1 MRILIIGGT
10 GFIGTHLCEQLCK
23 KNAVTVISKYR
34 NQFSNEANNVDYY
47 YEDWRTFDYDVFFAN
62 NIFDKIILVGWS
74 GHPRL
79 SNKQPFEHFETN
91 VTPTIN
97 IIDKIMKNTQSE
109 VYFLSSYGGLPN
121 LDKGFSRQNVSAYA
135 ASKLSVEVH
144 LEAYSKFYNRKS
156 KVFRLSNPYGCYQNF
171 KGSQG
176 VIPIFIHKAI
186 CSDYIFVN
194 DAVNQMIEQLLNPN
208 WSGFS
213 IIPIISG
220 KRFSILDILGHIQIC
235 IPLINLVPDEFKL
248 KIEEHSKKIER
259 TLPSSDTNKNLNIH
273 IRDMVKWIKK
283 NL

>member
-1 MRILIIGGT
+1 
-10 GFIGTHLCEQLCK
+10 
-23 KNAVTVISKYR
+23 VV
-34 NQFSNEANNVDYY
+34 YY
-47 YEDWRTFDYDVFFAN
+47 YEDWRAFDYDVFFAN

-79 SNKQPFEHFETN
+79 SNNHPFEHFETN

-121 LDKGFSRQNVSAYA
+121 IDRGFSSQAVSAYA

-156 KVFRLSNPYGCYQNF
+156 RVFRLSNPYGCYQNF

-186 CSDYIFVN
+186 CSEKIMIFDAMETSKDYIFVN

-208 WSGFS
+208 WNGFS
-213 IIPIISG
+213 IVPIISG
-220 KRFSILDILGHIQIC
+220 KKFSILDILGHIQIC

-259 TLPSSDTNKNLNIH
+259 TLPSSDTNKSLNIH
-273 IRDMVKWIKK
+273 IGDMVRWVKK